1 MRSERKRRRTFLARF
16 MVLFMIIN
24 LLSGVNPSV
33 LKADTAADTAHF
45 KNYTLEQTDNA
56 TGVKLTQKASN
67 YNNGNFDVEMTVE
80 GNEDSTTKMHTL
92 DVVLAIDTSNSMKRL
107 KK

>member
-33 LKADTAADTAHF
+33 VKSEEARTWGF
-45 KNYTLEQTDNA
+45 DNNGKTSGNNQVRLVE
-56 TGVKLTQKASN
+56 TGVESTYQDGK
-67 YNNGNFDVEMTVE
+67 FDVKLEVE
-80 GNEDSTTKMHTL
+80 GSIETIANNKKM
-92 DVVLAIDTSNSMKRL
+92 DVV
-107 KK
+107 

>member
-33 LKADTAADTAHF
+33 VKADTSADTAHI

-56 TGVKLTQKASN
+56 TLMSK
-67 YNNGNFDVEMTVE
+67 
-80 GNEDSTTKMHTL
+80 
-92 DVVLAIDTSNSMKRL
+92 
-107 KK
+107 

>member
-33 LKADTAADTAHF
+33 
-45 KNYTLEQTDNA
+45 
-56 TGVKLTQKASN
+56 VKSEEART
-67 YNNGNFDVEMTVE
+67 
-80 GNEDSTTKMHTL
+80 
-92 DVVLAIDTSNSMKRL
+92 
-107 KK
+107 